1 MNDYASR
8 VHEGSGRDAPPDPAA
23 PAPVRV
29 PIAARVAAG
38 MGAVREAVRRPTR
51 AMRVRDTLLWAV
63 LVLPPAI
70 NSIAPIEPDS
80 AGWWLQI
87 AGIAVMAVVVAMSR
101 ALPIAALIL
110 GISTTALHGNFV
122 FAMPVL
128 AYLTGLRSQRS
139 RPVLWGFAFVLAG
152 GVALSIVRDLDVTVW
167 FPSTVWLVLLGVL
180 PWLMGRYWR
189 QYQELVRAGWERA
202 ERLEREQRIIAE
214 QERLRERARIAQDM
228 HDSLGHELALIAV
241 RAGALQVA
249 PGLEERHRQAAAEL
263 RAGAAEATEHLRE
276 IIGVLREDA
285 AAPAGA
291 APEAP
296 TRPGRE
302 SIPELVERARASG
315 VPVRLDV
322 DPAGD
327 PADELDGG
335 GVAAL
340 LAAEPMVRLAAH
352 RVVQEAITNAAKHAP
367 GAAVTVRLSHR
378 AADAA
383 DGLPDGPAGEVIEV
397 SVVNG
402 PTPEGAP
409 LLPSGGGRGLT
420 GLSERVRLVGG
431 VLQAGPVPGGGFRV
445 TARLPAVPQGPGGR
459 ARHAAPAPSA
469 GAGTPA
475 GSALRATFGLPPG
488 EHGGQGAG
496 PVSESARYL
505 EWARRRVRRGL
516 ITAIVVPA
524 ALLAL
529 LGAVMVGHHVYVTLN
544 SVLEPADYRALRVG
558 GDREDVERAL
568 PSVQT
573 AGTGVV
579 RETVPEPPGARCR
592 YYSPEANLLG
602 TEWVYRLC
610 FADGRLITKDAYST
624 SVLSRR
630 LDERRETP

>member
-8 VHEGSGRDAPPDPAA
+8 VHDPSGRDAPREPA
-23 PAPVRV
+23 PAPAPARV
-29 PIAARVAAG
+29 PVAARAGAAVR
-38 MGAVREAVRRPTR
+38 AAREAVRRPTR
-51 AMRVRDTLLWAV
+51 AMRARDTLLWAV

-70 NSIAPIEPDS
+70 NAVAPLETDS
-80 AGWWLQI
+80 ASWWLQP

-152 GVALSIVRDLDVTVW
+152 GVALSILRDLDVTVW

-189 QYQELVRAGWERA
+189 QYQELVRAGWDRA

-249 PGLEERHRQAAAEL
+249 PGLDERHRAAAAEL

-285 AAPAGA
+285 AAPAGT
-291 APEAP
+291 APQAP

-315 VPVRLDV
+315 VPVRL
-322 DPAGD
+322 
-327 PADELDGG
+327 ADDEDGTDGG
-335 GVAAL
+335 GDGTDGGGDGTDGGGAAAM
-340 LAAEPMVRLAAH
+340 LAAEPMLALAAH

-367 GAAVTVRLSHR
+367 GAAVTVSLSR
-378 AADAA
+378 TA
-383 DGLPDGPAGEVIEV
+383 DGLPDGAAGEAIVV
-397 SVVNG
+397 SVTND
-402 PTPEGAP
+402 PPPDAAP

-420 GLSERVRLVGG
+420 GLSERVRLAGG
-431 VLQAGPVPGGGFRV
+431 ALQAGPLPGGGFQV
-445 TARLPAVPQGPGGR
+445 TARLPADPQGPGGR
-459 ARHAAPAPSA
+459 PPHAAP
-469 GAGTPA
+469 
-475 GSALRATFGLPPG
+475 
-488 EHGGQGAG
+488 
-496 PVSESARYL
+496 
-505 EWARRRVRRGL
+505 
-516 ITAIVVPA
+516 
-524 ALLAL
+524 
-529 LGAVMVGHHVYVTLN
+529 
-544 SVLEPADYRALRVG
+544 
-558 GDREDVERAL
+558 
-568 PSVQT
+568 
-573 AGTGVV
+573 
-579 RETVPEPPGARCR
+579 
-592 YYSPEANLLG
+592 
-602 TEWVYRLC
+602 
-610 FADGRLITKDAYST
+610 
-624 SVLSRR
+624 
-630 LDERRETP
+630 